1 MSQLLSVRGGR
12 RLEGEVTI
20 QGAKNSV
27 LPILA
32 ATLLAR
38 GQVAL
43 LGCPRLRDVDASIR
57 ILRHLGCDAHWEADA
72 LAVDTTALRRCEIS
86 DVLMREMRSSAI
98 FLGAILARCGQAD
111 LSYPGG
117 CELGPRPIDLHLA
130 GLRDLGAEIREEGG
144 FLHCRADRLR
154 GREVVLRMPSVGAT
168 ENLMLAACGAE
179 GVTVISNAAREPEV
193 VDLQNFL
200 NACGARVSG
209 AGSSAVS
216 IEGGQDLHGCTY
228 RVMPDRI
235 AAATYLCAAASAGGD
250 IYLRGAEEGHLSTVT
265 AALREAGCTVT
276 ADSGGIRALCRERLR
291 AVGPVQTAPYPGFPT
306 DAQAVLMAATYLCAA
321 ASAGGDIYLRGAEEG
336 HLSTVTAALREAGC
350 TVTAD
355 SGGIRA
361 LCRERLRA
369 VGPVQTA
376 PYPGFPTDAQ
386 AVLMAALLRSRG
398 ATVFEENIFEN
409 RYRHVDELIRMG
421 ASIRVSGRVA
431 VVTGVERLHSAPVR
445 CTDLRGGA
453 ALCVAALAAEGE
465 TRVSQIC
472 HIDRGYEDLAR
483 DLRAL
488 GADAVRVEETENG

>member
-1 MSQLLSVRGGR
+1 MEASLKKVIFTCGGTA
-12 RLEGEVTI
+12 GHVNPAI
-20 QGAKNSV
+20 
-27 LPILA
+27 
-32 ATLLAR
+32 
-38 GQVAL
+38 
-43 LGCPRLRDVDASIR
+43 
-57 ILRHLGCDAHWEADA
+57 A
-72 LAVDTTALRRCEIS
+72 LAQ
-86 DVLMREMRSSAI
+86 LMREKDPETEFLFVGAERGLEKDLIPKAGYDFRTVHISSFHRSFKPREIRHNLVSVGNLLRAP
-98 FLGAILARCGQAD
+98 GEARAILRQFRPDVVIGTGGYASFPMVKAAAKAGIPTAVHE
-111 LSYPGG
+111 SNMVPG
-117 CELGPRPIDLHLA
+117 LT
-130 GLRDLGAEIREEGG
+130 
-144 FLHCRADRLR
+144 
-154 GREVVLRMPSVGAT
+154 T

-276 ADSGGIRALCRERLR
+276 ADSGGIRALCW
-291 AVGPVQTAPYPGFPT
+291 
-306 DAQAVLMAATYLCAA
+306 
-321 ASAGGDIYLRGAEEG
+321 
-336 HLSTVTAALREAGC
+336 
-350 TVTAD
+350 
-355 SGGIRA
+355 
-361 LCRERLRA
+361 ERLRA

>member
-1 MSQLLSVRGGR
+1 MECYEILGGR
-12 RLEGEVTI
+12 HLEGTVRVH
-20 QGAKNSV
+20 GAKNSV
-27 LPILA
+27 LPILC
-32 ATLLAR
+32 ATLLAA
-38 GQVAL
+38 GVSVIHN
-43 LGCPRLRDVDASIR
+43 CPRLSDVDASIA
-57 ILRHLGCDAHWEADA
+57 ILRHLGCRVEREGTTVTVDAGA
-72 LAVDTTALRRCEIS
+72 LDRS
-86 DVLMREMRSSAI
+86 DVPEALMREMRSSVI
-98 FLGAILARCGQAD
+98 FLGAILARTGRAD
-111 LSYPGG
+111 VSMPGG

-130 GLRDLGAEIREEGG
+130 ALKRLGAEIEQRGG
-144 FLHCRADRLR
+144 SLLCHGGGRLR
-154 GREVVLRMPSVGAT
+154 GAEIDLALPSVGAT
-168 ENLMLAACGAE
+168 ENAMLAACGAAGE
-179 GVTVISNAAREPEV
+179 TVIRNAAREPEV

-235 AAATYLCAAASAGGD
+235 A
-250 IYLRGAEEGHLSTVT
+250 
-265 AALREAGCTVT
+265 
-276 ADSGGIRALCRERLR
+276 
-291 AVGPVQTAPYPGFPT
+291 
-306 DAQAVLMAATYLCAA
+306 AATYLCAA